1 MKIANIGDDTEKRE
15 SSNIDGSNVNW
26 YSHCGKQYGNFS
38 IKLKKGLPYGGG
50 KMNTQRREPSETH
63 VFNLSKLM

>member
-26 YSHCGKQYGNFS
+26 YSHCGKQYGDFS

-50 KMNTQRREPSETH
+50 KNEYLEKRTLRNTC
-63 VFNLSKLM
+63 F

>member
-26 YSHCGKQYGNFS
+26 YSHCGKQYGDFS
-38 IKLKKGLPYGGG
+38 IQLKKGLPYRGG
-50 KMNTQRREPSETH
+50 KMNT
-63 VFNLSKLM
+63 